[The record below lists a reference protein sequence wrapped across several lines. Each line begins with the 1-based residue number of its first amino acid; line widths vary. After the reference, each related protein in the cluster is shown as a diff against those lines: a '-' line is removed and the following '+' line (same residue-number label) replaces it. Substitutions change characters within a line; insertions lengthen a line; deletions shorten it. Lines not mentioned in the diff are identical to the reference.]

1 MDVWNVDV
9 ISMSFGFPTRA
20 IDGYDEL
27 EHAIKHA
34 HYRDVLLFAAA
45 SNSGG
50 QLGRAYPAR
59 EANVVCV
66 HSTDAHGNRSHFSP
80 TAAPEDVNLATVG
93 EAIKSAWPLHLCG
106 GEEHTALGDG
116 EESAYYTA
124 KSGTSYATPVMAG
137 IAAFLLLYA
146 RLNLPDRAH
155 LLKSRSRMIAL
166 LQRIAQKGQ
175 GGGQRDGYHFVDVSL
190 YNDSL
195 FGKGK
200 VYIDQII
207 GDILNS

>member
-9 ISMSFGFPTRA
+9 ISISFGFPTRA
-20 IDGYDEL
+20 IDGYYEL

-45 SNSGG
+45 SNNGG

-59 EANVVCV
+59 EPNVVCV
-66 HSTDAHGNRSHFSP
+66 HSTDVHGNRSPFSP

-93 EAIKSAWPLHLCG
+93 EAVESAWPVHLCCG
-106 GEEHTALGDG
+106 DEHA
-116 EESAYYTA
+116 AYYTA
-124 KSGTSYATPVMAG
+124 KSGTSYATPIMAG

-155 LLKSRSRMIAL
+155 LLRSRSRMMAL

-175 GGGQRDGYHFVDVSL
+175 GGGPRDGYHFVDVSL

-195 FGKGK
+195 FGKSK
-200 VYIDQII
+200 VYIDQTI